1 MITYEQFFEFKKED
15 YVSQRHEIIALYRL
29 PMDPLIDAEYD
40 FIDNLFEFSDALYDN
55 KHFEDIWEF
64 LPILR
69 ENQFEVYKE
78 FCQYSFKTHFYY
90 AVREGSEADL
100 SFVLNMLKEI
110 EEPELS
116 IEHVFTYYAFKG
128 SPANFD
134 WLEEID
140 TEDPIEM
147 VLEMKEAL
155 LDHEANPD
163 NPYDESA
170 FKDLWGFQSDENKVR
185 QNRWLADQ
193 FAGYLQ
199 QNGLPFSTAYWMG
212 NYAFEFVEM
221 YEDENLTLV
230 QSLIDVEKADLEKL
244 TQDKGFDFYD
254 PTYERIFSCYTT
266 MLLVKFFEKHELL
279 SSDQADASFTKIK
292 KVKHEFFASDYGFML
307 WTCDYIKTWPTTPPF
322 DVLDLPFDLQVLSDS
337 YDKID
342 RPAFKKPPLKLHP
355 LLAGL
360 MPKLASGSNKEEP
373 VKKVVQ
379 PRPTGTKKIGR
390 NDKVNVRYKDG
401 KIVSDVK
408 YKKVEQDVIKGL
420 CVVIQ

>member
-1 MITYEQFFEFKKED
+1 MITYEQFFKFRVED
-15 YVSQRHEIIALYRL
+15 YVTHRHEIIELYRL
-29 PMDPLIDAEYD
+29 PIDPLIDAEYD
-40 FIDNLFEFSDALYDN
+40 FVDNLFVFSDALYDN
-55 KHFEDIWEF
+55 KHFEEIREF

-69 ENQFEVYKE
+69 ENQFETYKE
-78 FCQYSFKTHFYY
+78 FCQYSFKTHFYH
-90 AVREGSEADL
+90 ALREGNEADL
-100 SFVLNMLKEI
+100 PFVLNMLKEI
-110 EEPELS
+110 DEPEMY
-116 IEHVFTYYAFKG
+116 IEHVLTYYAFKG
-128 SPANFD
+128 NPANFD

-140 TEDPIEM
+140 TEEPIEM

-155 LDHEANPD
+155 QAHEANPD

-170 FKDLWGFQSDENKVR
+170 FKDLWSLQSEENNVR

-193 FAGYLQ
+193 FAGYLV

-212 NYAFEFVEM
+212 NYAFEFVEIH
-221 YEDENLTLV
+221 EDEHLTLV
-230 QSLIDVEKADLEKL
+230 QSLIEVEKADLENL
-244 TQDKGFDFYD
+244 TRYKGLDFYD
-254 PTYERIFSCYTT
+254 PTYERIFSCHTT

-279 SSDQADASFTKIK
+279 SSDQADASFIKIK
-292 KVKHEFFASDYGFML
+292 KVKHEFFTESYKFDL

-342 RPAFKKPPLKLHP
+342 RPEFKMPAFKPQAPFTP
-355 LLAGL
+355 FI
-360 MPKLASGSNKEEP
+360 PELASGPYKEES

-390 NDKVNVRYKDG
+390 NDKVTVRYKDG
-401 KIVSDVK
+401 KVVSDVK

-420 CVVIQ
+420 CVVI